1 MNRKDRMRSLRFQ
14 RSLWTF
20 VDLLRAALDTNPPF
34 ARSLAISM
42 IDAFEIKGERDIKAF
57 PVKHFRLE
65 GEVNTISDNGAT
77 M

>member
-20 VDLLRAALDTNPPF
+20 VDLLRAALGTNPPF
-34 ARSLAISM
+34 DRALAISL
-42 IDAFEIKGERDIKAF
+42 IDAFEIRGDRDINAF
-57 PVKHFRLE
+57 PVKHFRLDQE
-65 GEVNTISDNGAT
+65 ITTISDNGGT